1 MLSWMKRTGR
11 GEMNIVMGPSTLKF
25 KSVIAIIQR
34 FMMRIFRR
42 VDNAKEI
49 VALQDARNGPLL

>member
-1 MLSWMKRTGR
+1 
-11 GEMNIVMGPSTLKF
+11 MGPSMP
-25 KSVIAIIQR
+25 KSKSAIAIIQR

-49 VALQDARNGPLL
+49 VALQDARNIFDISRTCRSSR